1 EPLATYFTQAS
12 SGVRFRGSGMA
23 APTRALVLAVLLAIA
38 VANTDAASVVVGLAR
53 CADCTRKNM
62 KAEEAFK
69 GKLAINV
76 HIHIEIS
83 SLLFC
88 HECTSGLQVAIK
100 CKNVHGDYES
110 KAVGALDGTG
120 AFSVPLAA
128 DLHGANCVAQLHSA
142 TSNAPCPGQEPSKIV
157 PVSEGTNYGIVA
169 GENTATPSAASPEC
183 ASMTLCGPIKKHI
196 IEHFHHK
203 KPVPPKPEPKPQPH
217 PDYGPVPK
225 PQPHPDYHP
234 VPLTPTYGG
243 GGGYHGHH

>member
-1 EPLATYFTQAS
+1 
-12 SGVRFRGSGMA
+12 MA
-23 APTRALVLAVLLAIA
+23 APRALVLGVLLLIA
-38 VANTDAASVVVGLAR
+38 VSNTEAASVVVGMAK

-69 GKLAINV
+69 G
-76 HIHIEIS
+76 
-83 SLLFC
+83 
-88 HECTSGLQVAIK
+88 LQVVIK
-100 CKNVHGDYES
+100 CKNVYGDYES

-128 DLHGANCVAQLHSA
+128 DLHGADCIAQLHA
-142 TSNAPCPGQEPSKIV
+142 ASNAPCSGQEPSKIV
-157 PVSEGTNYGIVA
+157 PVSEGTTFGIMA
-169 GENTATPSAASPEC
+169 GANTATPSAASPEC

-203 KPVPPKPEPKPQPH
+203 KPVLPKPEPKPQPH

-225 PQPHPDYHP
+225 PEPKPQPQPDYHP
-234 VPLTPTYGG
+234 VPPTPTYGGGG

>member
-1 EPLATYFTQAS
+1 
-12 SGVRFRGSGMA
+12 
-23 APTRALVLAVLLAIA
+23 
-38 VANTDAASVVVGLAR
+38 
-53 CADCTRKNM
+53 M

-69 GKLAINV
+69 G
-76 HIHIEIS
+76 
-83 SLLFC
+83 
-88 HECTSGLQVAIK
+88 LQVAVK

-128 DLHGANCVAQLHSA
+128 DLQGNDYVAQYTSFNTQLHSA
-142 TSNAPCPGQEPSKIV
+142 ASNASCPGQEPSKIV
-157 PVSEGTNYGIVA
+157 PVSEGTTFGIVA
-169 GENTATPSAASPEC
+169 GDNIATPSAALPDC

-217 PDYGPVPK
+217 PDYSPVPKPEPK

-234 VPLTPTYGG
+234 IPPTPTYGGG